1 MMLRYPYNSKQTNKQ
16 TNLFGLPLAYVLGEW
31 KCVSGGGVESQ
42 HYKVC
47 TCTVYFAHGN
57 SSRGANGA
65 RGRPAWH
72 TGKLGLG
79 SIPLAH
85 QAGTSRRRTTNG
97 WVIREVWSTYKL
109 WTLQGCGFSAGVA
122 NCLELFEV
130 GRGWPIGERWYIR
143 MCGVVVCRGGKASQV
158 RSNFQGSLLSS
169 SRKDVLICPR
179 SGVSLT
185 LLFSS
190 LSHLTT
196 LYIHTYLSLSCPV
209 TPNTSIYSHNRRNG
223 FPH

>member
-1 MMLRYPYNSKQTNKQ
+1 VFLWGVLNRNITK
-16 TNLFGLPLAYVLGEW
+16 YVHVL
-31 KCVSGGGVESQ
+31 
-42 HYKVC
+42 C
-47 TCTVYFAHGN
+47 TSDTVI
-57 SSRGANGA
+57 RANGA

-122 NCLELFEV
+122 KCLELFEV

-169 SRKDVLICPR
+169 SRKNVLICPR